1 MNAWDHTALAR
12 AVAVAAMLVL
22 GGSGRLATAQTA
34 ALVPPP
40 RTIADITAILD
51 QEKPDAAKLAKLAAE
66 ADATPPKSAAGLA
79 EFLYSRAQAR
89 AALGRTREATADAEA
104 AVGASRGADY
114 VDEVSR
120 YENYLIRLLRVAG
133 EHRRAIELMNRQM
146 RNFENKNRGRLFN
159 LNLMMMISYLNL
171 SDVPRAESY
180 LQRNRAL
187 LAESRKWQ
195 NFGVYAS
202 NWNAQVED
210 GNGRIFEAHGRFAD
224 AEKAYHRSA
233 DLYRDALTR
242 VPQYQTPPPRGAL
255 ENAIDWDTAFEGR
268 VKAKQGRVA
277 EGEVDVRRALLGRLS
292 LVGKYHPDTAGILG
306 ILAWV
311 LGEQG
316 RNVEAEQLVRTI
328 IEIYRGMNFPDDS
341 PPAVGARVQLA
352 TVLNAQRRFDDA
364 AKVYQEVDRLVSN
377 WEPSRRDAVGS
388 NLARVS
394 VMLGTGS
401 PTDAL
406 QMAKNTL
413 EREKARSGE
422 TSFGTALA
430 RGFVAM
436 SLARANRAGEAVVE
450 FRAAIPPLLSASR
463 QSVDEDGATAVARET
478 RVRIV
483 IESYLALLARAP
495 ELAGGDVGEETFGLA
510 DVVRGH
516 AVERAL
522 AASSLRAA
530 AKDPLLADLVR
541 KGQDLKKQISAEIGT
556 LNNLL
561 ALPPDERDQAALKS
575 SQDLITKLQASE
587 AAARKDVLRRFP
599 DYANLIDPPP
609 VTSSEL
615 RTALRDEE
623 VLLSF
628 YFGRQNGFVWALRKS
643 GPIRFARLDMTA
655 RQLDTKISKLRDAL
669 EPQATTI
676 ADVPTFDIA
685 AAHDLFKQLLE
696 PVQDGWRD
704 AKNLIVVTNGALG
717 LLPLSLLPTAPAEV
731 KRDDDPPFSSY
742 RAVPWLARTH
752 AVTMVPSASALRTLR
767 RSPPGKAT
775 REPLIAFGDP
785 VFNREQATETPST
798 AVDVAEATV
807 VSRGVPLKRRSS
819 PQLDDKTSAS
829 LAMLPRL
836 PDTAEELKS
845 ISLALEA
852 DPAKALFLGK
862 DANERKVKSTD
873 LSKFKIIAFATHG
886 LVPGEIDGLTQS
898 ALALSA
904 PDVAGV
910 DGDGLLTMEE
920 ILGLRLDADWVVLSA
935 CNTGTG
941 AGAGAEAASG
951 LGRAFFYAGTRALL
965 VTNWSV
971 HSQSARELTSDLFRR
986 QAADPKLTRG
996 EALRQAM
1003 MGLVDGPGYQDEQGR
1018 TLFTYA
1024 HPLFWAPYTIIGDG
1038 G

>member
-1 MNAWDHTALAR
+1 
-12 AVAVAAMLVL
+12 
-22 GGSGRLATAQTA
+22 
-34 ALVPPP
+34 
-40 RTIADITAILD
+40 
-51 QEKPDAAKLAKLAAE
+51 
-66 ADATPPKSAAGLA
+66 
-79 EFLYSRAQAR
+79 
-89 AALGRTREATADAEA
+89 
-104 AVGASRGADY
+104 
-114 VDEVSR
+114 
-120 YENYLIRLLRVAG
+120 
-133 EHRRAIELMNRQM
+133 
-146 RNFENKNRGRLFN
+146 
-159 LNLMMMISYLNL
+159 
-171 SDVPRAESY
+171 
-180 LQRNRAL
+180 
-187 LAESRKWQ
+187 
-195 NFGVYAS
+195 
-202 NWNAQVED
+202 
-210 GNGRIFEAHGRFAD
+210 
-224 AEKAYHRSA
+224 
-233 DLYRDALTR
+233 
-242 VPQYQTPPPRGAL
+242 
-255 ENAIDWDTAFEGR
+255 
-268 VKAKQGRVA
+268 
-277 EGEVDVRRALLGRLS
+277 
-292 LVGKYHPDTAGILG
+292 
-306 ILAWV
+306 
-311 LGEQG
+311 
-316 RNVEAEQLVRTI
+316 
-328 IEIYRGMNFPDDS
+328 
-341 PPAVGARVQLA
+341 
-352 TVLNAQRRFDDA
+352 
-364 AKVYQEVDRLVSN
+364 
-377 WEPSRRDAVGS
+377 
-388 NLARVS
+388 
-394 VMLGTGS
+394 MLGTGS

-731 KRDDDPPFSSY
+731 KRADDPPFSSY